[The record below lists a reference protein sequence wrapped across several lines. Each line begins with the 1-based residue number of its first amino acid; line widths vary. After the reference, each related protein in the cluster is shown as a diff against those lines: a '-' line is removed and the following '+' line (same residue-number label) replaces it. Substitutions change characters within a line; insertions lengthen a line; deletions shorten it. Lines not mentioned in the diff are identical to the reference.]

1 MDKVP
6 FLIAFP
12 GKRIERNQLGIFC
25 LAPDADIEGGHGRFI
40 IWEILTVVVVAG
52 LLVTIMAN
60 ATPILDLSPA
70 SGREG
75 DTVTVTGSSFDVV
88 GVEFAQAT
96 IKFNGNV
103 VKSNVLLNG
112 NGFTTSFIIP
122 SNTPPGTYTVQ
133 AIGPRDSAEATF
145 TVMENANVLNAAPV
159 MYAQPLAVAPPAMRA
174 TPVTF
179 SHPLA
184 VATPAR
190 TSPVLDL
197 SPASGKEG
205 DTVTVTGGSF
215 DVVGVE
221 FAQATIKFNGN
232 VIKSNVLLNGNGF
245 TTSFIIPSNTPP
257 GTYTV
262 QAIGPKDPAEATFT
276 VMEMQVEPFPL
287 WPMIGL
293 FGIAAGAI
301 VIRHH
306 TRSPAIK
313 APLKQKFPKPPV
325 HIDIQSGVECSS
337 GVDCEDTKLTDISV
351 DIRSGIWKE
360 GGER

>member
-133 AIGPRDSAEATF
+133 AIGPKDS
-145 TVMENANVLNAAPV
+145 
-159 MYAQPLAVAPPAMRA
+159 
-174 TPVTF
+174 
-179 SHPLA
+179 
-184 VATPAR
+184 
-190 TSPVLDL
+190 
-197 SPASGKEG
+197 
-205 DTVTVTGGSF
+205 
-215 DVVGVE
+215 
-221 FAQATIKFNGN
+221 
-232 VIKSNVLLNGNGF
+232 
-245 TTSFIIPSNTPP
+245 
-257 GTYTV
+257 
-262 QAIGPKDPAEATFT
+262 AEATFT